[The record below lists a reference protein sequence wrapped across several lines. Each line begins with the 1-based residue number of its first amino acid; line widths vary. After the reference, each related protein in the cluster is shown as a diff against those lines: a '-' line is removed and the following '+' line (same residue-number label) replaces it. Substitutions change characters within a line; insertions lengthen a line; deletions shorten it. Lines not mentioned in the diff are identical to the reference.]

1 MKNNLIILIAC
12 LFLSSETQVFAQTY
26 GHRYPD
32 AKYVGIPTDDFA
44 PYMKAQDNTY
54 WCWAASAQIVMNY
67 YNVAISQQEI
77 VQRILGYDADGELPN
92 QGVTLETIHHCLNY
106 TGTDSIGQNYKVHA
120 RMGKG
125 APLPAKLIEQLSQ
138 QKPVIVG
145 YGTPDGGHVVVV
157 TAVKYVLTESGPK
170 ILGFVVRDP
179 MPDQTYSMNNG
190 KIEYPGRYFAQRI
203 NVYWFVDVE
212 KL

>member
-1 MKNNLIILIAC
+1 MALKRILILANFVLVFSGQ
-12 LFLSSETQVFAQTY
+12 LFPQTY
-26 GHRYPD
+26 GHRYSD
-32 AKYVGIPTDDFA
+32 AHYVGIPTDDFS
-44 PYMKAQDNTY
+44 PFMTAQDNTY
-54 WCWAASAQIVMNY
+54 WCWAASAQIVLNY
-67 YNVAISQQEI
+67 YDIAISQKEI
-77 VQRILGYDADGELPN
+77 VQRILGYDSEGELPN

-106 TGTDSIGQNYKVHA
+106 IGEDTLGQQYKVHA
-120 RMGKG
+120 SMGKG
-125 APLPAKLIEQLSQ
+125 APIPAKLIEQLSQ

-190 KIEYPGRYFAQRI
+190 KIEYPGKYFARRI
-203 NVYWFVDVE
+203 NAYWFVDVE